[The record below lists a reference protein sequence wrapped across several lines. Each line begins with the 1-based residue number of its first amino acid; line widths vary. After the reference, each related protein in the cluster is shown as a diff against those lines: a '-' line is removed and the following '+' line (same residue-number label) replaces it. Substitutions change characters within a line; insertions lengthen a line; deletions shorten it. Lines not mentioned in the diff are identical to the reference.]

1 MINKINNKLGV
12 VGVAFFGLSLS
23 LSVAN
28 AANVTPDVIFG
39 SGNANGSFTVGT
51 ANNVEIGL
59 RAKQRFPA
67 ANIFN
72 YNGVDTYDF
81 SAGESSSGSGRP
93 LWNFEFSINTD
104 VSGNSGVDLA
114 DLTYELKLDTDPGAG
129 TNFTSIFDPI
139 FLAPQMDHS
148 IGDNSTGNGAG
159 VEAATGD
166 VAGYANLLA
175 NNNVAQNS
183 WTFHWFAAID
193 PTISGLYGIML
204 SAFDQ
209 NGGLLSSSAINVRV
223 SAVPLPAS
231 LPLYGAGIAILGY
244 VGWRRKRKQ
253 S

>member
-1 MINKINNKLGV
+1 MYISIKHKIAIVGAVALYSLG
-12 VGVAFFGLSLS
+12 ACFSL
-23 LSVAN
+23 AT

-81 SAGESSSGSGRP
+81 SAGESSLGSGRP

-104 VSGNSGVDLA
+104 VSGISGVDLA

-139 FLAPQMDHS
+139 LGLPFFDHA
-148 IGDNSTGNGAG
+148 IGDNSTGNGNG
-159 VEAATGD
+159 TKATD
-166 VAGYANLLA
+166 IPSYAILLA

-183 WTFHWFAAID
+183 WAFHWFAAID
-193 PTISGLYGIML
+193 PSISGLYGIML

-231 LPLYGAGIAILGY
+231 LPLYGAGIA
-244 VGWRRKRKQ
+244 
-253 S
+253 